1 MNNSAALCDEIGW
14 GGVELEDGDA
24 WNAATSAVLV
34 IAAGAY
40 WATVW
45 VLGGLAP
52 LGYLA
57 ACRRGPAGRTDV
69 TDFCEERVAR

>member
-1 MNNSAALCDEIGW
+1 VNNSAALCDEIGW
-14 GGVELEDGDA
+14 GGVEPEDGDA
-24 WNAATSAVLV
+24 WSAATSAVLV

-57 ACRRGPAGRTDV
+57 ACRRESAGKVDV
-69 TDFCEERVAR
+69 SDFCEERLAR